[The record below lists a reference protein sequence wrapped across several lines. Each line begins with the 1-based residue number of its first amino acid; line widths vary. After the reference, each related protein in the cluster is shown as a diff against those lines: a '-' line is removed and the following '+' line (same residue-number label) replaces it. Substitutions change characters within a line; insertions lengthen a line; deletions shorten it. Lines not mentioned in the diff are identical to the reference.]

1 MFKIKANEMTAMV
14 VASVHTL
21 TAYSDSLPSCKSS
34 DATKKKKKIVNRSSY
49 RVGNFIELND
59 IEEVGFNKNSEIRLC
74 VAELTTTHGVEDVN
88 YSVRWQNKET
98 KQFYVEVR

>member
-1 MFKIKANEMTAMV
+1 MFKATVMKAMV
-14 VASVHTL
+14 LAAVFTL
-21 TAYSDSLPSCKSS
+21 TACSDSLPSCKSS
-34 DATKKKKKIVNRSSY
+34 DTTDLVEKIVNRSSY

-59 IEEVGFNKNSEIRLC
+59 IEEVGFNKNSEIRLR

>member
-1 MFKIKANEMTAMV
+1 MFKATVMKAMV
-14 VASVHTL
+14 LAAVFRL
-21 TAYSDSLPSCKSS
+21 TACSDSLPSCKSS
-34 DATKKKKKIVNRSSY
+34 DTTDLVEKIVNRSSY

-59 IEEVGFNKNSEIRLC
+59 IEEVGFNKSSEIRLC

>member
-1 MFKIKANEMTAMV
+1 MFKAIVMKAIVLAAV
-14 VASVHTL
+14 FTL
-21 TAYSDSLPSCKSS
+21 TACSDSLPSCKSA
-34 DATKKKKKIVNRSSY
+34 DATDLVEKIVNRSSY
-49 RVGNFIELND
+49 RMGNFIELND

-74 VAELTTTHGVEDVN
+74 VAELTTTHGVVDVN

>member
-1 MFKIKANEMTAMV
+1 MLKAIFTKSLV
-14 VASVHTL
+14 IGSVFL
-21 TAYSDSLPSCKSS
+21 LAACGDSLPSCKSA
-34 DATKKKKKIVNRSSY
+34 DATDLVEQIVNRSSY
-49 RVGNFIELND
+49 RMGNFIELND

-98 KQFYVEVR
+98 KQFSVEVR